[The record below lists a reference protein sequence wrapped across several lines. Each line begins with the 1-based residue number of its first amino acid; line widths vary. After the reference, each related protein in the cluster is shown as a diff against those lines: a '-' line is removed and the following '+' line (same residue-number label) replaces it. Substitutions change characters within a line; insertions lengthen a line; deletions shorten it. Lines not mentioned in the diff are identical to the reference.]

1 MVMRHSSPDHLF
13 KRNFPGAFTLLELLV
28 VIAIIGIMAALLL
41 PVLSRAKDKARS
53 TECLNNLKQLQICS
67 HLYAGD
73 NGDFLPPNDS
83 LVTPDG
89 TPNGT
94 SIVSGQSWCPDHPQ
108 TDLNTTNLER
118 GVLFQYNRSVA
129 IYHCP
134 ADNAIVQ
141 TTNGQPLL
149 LLRDRSYNMSQSVNG
164 YSAYLDNIVDYDEV
178 GHIPAFSRL
187 AQIQT
192 PGPSDLF
199 VFIDEL
205 PATEYDASFGM
216 PPKGSSFFQ
225 QWQNCWFDMPA
236 DRHNQG
242 GNLSF
247 ADGHVEHWQWKAPK
261 VFTGFGQAVTAAEM
275 PDYARLQNAMLQP
288 ATD

>member
-1 MVMRHSSPDHLF
+1 MSRPRDIQED
-13 KRNFPGAFTLLELLV
+13 GFTLIELLV
-28 VIAIIGIMAALLL
+28 VIAIIGILAALLL
-41 PVLSRAKDKARS
+41 PAISRAKDSARS
-53 TECLNNLKQLQICS
+53 TQCLNNLKQLQICS

-73 NGDFLPPNDS
+73 NADFLPPNDS

-94 SIVSGQSWCPDHPQ
+94 TIASGQSWCPDHPQ
-108 TDLNTTNLER
+108 TDLNTSNLEH
-118 GVLFQYNRSVA
+118 GVLFSYNHSPA

-134 ADNAIVQ
+134 ADNATVQ
-141 TTNGQPLL
+141 TPDGQPLSQ
-149 LLRDRSYNMSQSVNG
+149 LRNRSYNMSQSVNG
-164 YSAYLDNIVDYDEV
+164 YSAYLNNIADYQEV
-178 GHIPAFSRL
+178 GHIPAFSTL
-187 AQIQT
+187 SQIQT

-205 PATEYDASFGM
+205 ADTESDSSFGM
-216 PPKGSSFFQ
+216 PPKRSPYFEK
-225 QWQNCWFDMPA
+225 WQGCWFDMPA

-247 ADGHVEHWQWKAPK
+247 ADGHVEHWQWKTPK
-261 VFTGFGQAVTAAEM
+261 VFTGYSQAVTAAEM
-275 PDYARLQNAMLQP
+275 PDYVRLQNAMLQP